1 MDDYKLVGKD
11 VMREMMGGGIR
22 SSYLYAFSDQ
32 GRRGHLI

>member
-11 VMREMMGGGIR
+11 VVREMMGGIR
-22 SSYLYAFSDQ
+22 SSYLYASSDQ